1 MKSLIHSFSVLI
13 LFSIFQIS
21 VYSQCGCGGAAIG
34 GITPVGG
41 TSNLGLLK
49 KHNFRANIFYSYSY
63 GKDYYHND
71 IPIPPGEIRYFSS
84 NYLDILLGY
93 GVTEKL
99 TIDANIGYFLD
110 KTQDFYY
117 AKYSDNGFS
126 QAIIYAKYNVLR
138 SRANEI
144 ELTLG
149 LGGKIPLGAAKDSV
163 PQHIQPTT
171 GAFGVAFQA
180 FLHKGYEDFGLH
192 FILLSRFDYNAANKN
207 DYQYGMS
214 FVNSLFVT
222 KSLFDIFTF
231 IFEFRTETR
240 LRDAQKGELNKDSGG
255 TMLSITPQLNYS
267 FRNINISLLS
277 DYPIYKFL
285 FGNQLS
291 KDYLIGIN
299 FTWQINL
306 EN

>member
-1 MKSLIHSFSVLI
+1 MKRILLCLFVFLCFNYIHSLA
-13 LFSIFQIS
+13 
-21 VYSQCGCGGAAIG
+21 QCGCSGAAIG

-49 KHNFRANIFYSYSY
+49 KNNFRANIFYSYSY

-71 IPIPPGEIRYFSS
+71 IPIPAGEIKYFSS

-93 GVTEKL
+93 GITEKI
-99 TIDANIGYFLD
+99 TIDANIGYFID

-117 AKYSDNGFS
+117 TKYTGSGFA
-126 QAIIYAKYNVLR
+126 QAVIWAKYNILR

-149 LGGKIPLGAAKDSV
+149 SGVKMPLGSVKDSV

-180 FLHKGYEDFGLH
+180 FLHKGFQDYGLH
-192 FILLSRFDYNAANKN
+192 FIFLSRLDYNNSNKN
-207 DYQYGMS
+207 DYRYGMS
-214 FVNSLFVT
+214 FVNSLFAT
-222 KSLFDIFTF
+222 KTIFDIFTI
-231 IFEFRTETR
+231 IFEFRAETR
-240 LRDAQKGELNKDSGG
+240 LRDMQKGEPNKDSGG
-255 TMLSITPQLNYS
+255 TIVSFTPQLNYS
-267 FRNINISLLS
+267 FQNINISILT

-291 KDYLIGIN
+291 KNYLIGIN
-299 FTWQINL
+299 FTWQLNL

>member
-1 MKSLIHSFSVLI
+1 MKKFKNLIFII
-13 LFSIFQIS
+13 LFLLIQQINL
-21 VYSQCGCGGAAIG
+21 YSQCGCGGAAIG

-49 KHNFRANIFYSYSY
+49 KDNFRANFFYSYSY

-71 IPIPPGEIRYFSS
+71 ISITPGEIKYFSS

-93 GVTEKL
+93 GITEKL

-110 KTQDFYY
+110 KTQGFYY
-117 AKYSDNGFS
+117 TKYSDNGFA
-126 QAIIYAKYNVLR
+126 QAIIYAKYNLLR

-149 LGGKIPLGAAKDSV
+149 LGGKIPLGSAKDSV

-180 FLHKGYEDFGLH
+180 FLHKGFENYGLH
-192 FILLSRFDYNAANKN
+192 FIFLSMVDYNASNKN

-214 FVNSLFVT
+214 FVNSLFAT
-222 KSLFDIFTF
+222 KTLFDIFTV
-231 IFEFRTETR
+231 ILELRAETR
-240 LRDAQKGELNKDSGG
+240 LRDVQKGEFNKDSGG
-255 TMLSITPQLNYS
+255 TIISLTPQLNYS
-267 FRNINISLLS
+267 FQNFNISILS

-291 KDYLIGIN
+291 KNYLIGIN
-299 FTWQINL
+299 FTWQLNL
-306 EN
+306 NN